1 VELYNLTIHELHTR
15 LSTGEV
21 TSQEV
26 TESVLKRVESIDE
39 QVNAYITV
47 TKPLAMAQAKKAD
60 EVISRGQ
67 CTPLTG
73 IPLAIKDILCMKG
86 VTTTCGSKIL
96 ENFVPPYDATVIKR
110 LREEDAVFIGRTN
123 MDEFAMG
130 SSTETSYFGPTRNPW
145 DASRIPGGSSGGSAA
160 AVAADECIAALGTDT
175 GGSIRQPAACC
186 GLVGLKPTYGR
197 VSRFGLIAFASSLDQ
212 AGPMTKDVQ
221 DTALL
226 MNVICGYD
234 PLDSTSVKVEVP
246 DYTAVLGKDV
256 AGMSIG
262 IPKEYFMEGLDGE
275 VAKAVSEAIKVLEG
289 LQMEVKEVS
298 LPHTDYAVAAYY
310 LIAPAEASSNLARY
324 DAVKYG
330 YRTSK
335 DTGLLDMYMHSRS
348 EGFGAEVKRRIMLG
362 TYALSAGYYDAYYKK
377 ASQVRTLIR
386 KDFETVFEECDV
398 IVTPTYPTSAFKIGE
413 KVNDPLNMYL
423 SDIFTIPANLAGIPA
438 ISLPCGF
445 TGEGLPIGLQLLSN
459 SFQEEKLIQVAAA
472 YEQES
477 RWHLQKPTLAM

>member
-1 VELYNLTIHELHTR
+1 
-15 LSTGEV
+15 
-21 TSQEV
+21 
-26 TESVLKRVESIDE
+26 
-39 QVNAYITV
+39 
-47 TKPLAMAQAKKAD
+47 
-60 EVISRGQ
+60 
-67 CTPLTG
+67 
-73 IPLAIKDILCMKG
+73 
-86 VTTTCGSKIL
+86 
-96 ENFVPPYDATVIKR
+96 
-110 LREEDAVFIGRTN
+110 
-123 MDEFAMG
+123 
-130 SSTETSYFGPTRNPW
+130 
-145 DASRIPGGSSGGSAA
+145 
-160 AVAADECIAALGTDT
+160 
-175 GGSIRQPAACC
+175 
-186 GLVGLKPTYGR
+186 
-197 VSRFGLIAFASSLDQ
+197 
-212 AGPMTKDVQ
+212 MTKDVQ

>member
-1 VELYNLTIHELHTR
+1 VEFYNLTIHELHTL
-15 LSTGEV
+15 LSTKEV

-26 TESVLKRVESIDE
+26 TESVLKRIESIDE

-47 TKPLAMAQAKKAD
+47 TKPLAMEQAKKAD
-60 EVISRGQ
+60 ETISLGK
-67 CTPLTG
+67 CKPLTG

-96 ENFVPPYDATVIKR
+96 ENFIAPYDATVIKR
-110 LREEDAVFIGRTN
+110 LKEQDTVFTGRTN

-160 AVAADECIAALGTDT
+160 AVAADECIAAVGTDT

-212 AGPMTKDVQ
+212 AGPMTKDVY
-221 DTALL
+221 DAALL

-234 PLDSTSVKVEVP
+234 PLDSTSVNVEVP
-246 DYTAVLGKDV
+246 DFTEVLGKDV

-262 IPKEYFMEGLDGE
+262 IPKEYFMEGLDRE
-275 VAKAVSEAIKVLEG
+275 VEKAVSEAIKVLEG
-289 LQMEVKEVS
+289 LQMEVREVS

-324 DAVKYG
+324 DGVKYG

-335 DTGLLDMYMHSRS
+335 DTGLLDMYNYSRS
-348 EGFGAEVKRRIMLG
+348 EGFGTEVKRRIMLG

-386 KDFETVFEECDV
+386 NDFETVFKQCDV

-413 KVNDPLNMYL
+413 KVNDPLKMYL

-459 SFQEEKLIQVAAA
+459 YFQEEKILQVAAA
-472 YEQES
+472 YERETE
-477 RWHLQKPTLAM
+477 WHLQKPPLTV

>member
-1 VELYNLTIHELHTR
+1 
-15 LSTGEV
+15 
-21 TSQEV
+21 
-26 TESVLKRVESIDE
+26 
-39 QVNAYITV
+39 
-47 TKPLAMAQAKKAD
+47 
-60 EVISRGQ
+60 
-67 CTPLTG
+67 
-73 IPLAIKDILCMKG
+73 
-86 VTTTCGSKIL
+86 
-96 ENFVPPYDATVIKR
+96 
-110 LREEDAVFIGRTN
+110 
-123 MDEFAMG
+123 
-130 SSTETSYFGPTRNPW
+130 
-145 DASRIPGGSSGGSAA
+145 
-160 AVAADECIAALGTDT
+160 
-175 GGSIRQPAACC
+175 
-186 GLVGLKPTYGR
+186 
-197 VSRFGLIAFASSLDQ
+197 
-212 AGPMTKDVQ
+212 
-221 DTALL
+221 

-234 PLDSTSVKVEVP
+234 PLDSTSVQIEVP

-262 IPKEYFMEGLDGE
+262 IPKEYFMEGLDRE
-275 VAKAVSEAIKVLEG
+275 VEKGVSEAIKVLEG

-324 DAVKYG
+324 DGVKYG
-330 YRTSK
+330 YRTGK
-335 DTGLLDMYMHSRS
+335 DTGLLDMYTSSRS
-348 EGFGAEVKRRIMLG
+348 EGFGTEVKRRIMLG

-386 KDFETVFEECDV
+386 NDFETVFKECDV

-472 YEQES
+472 YEQDT
-477 RWHLQKPTLAM
+477 RWHLQKPALTV

>member
-1 VELYNLTIHELHTR
+1 MELYNLTIHELHAR

-26 TESVLKRVESIDE
+26 TESVLKRIESIDE
-39 QVNAYITV
+39 QVHAYITV

-60 EVISRGQ
+60 ETISRGQ
-67 CTPLTG
+67 CNPLTG

-96 ENFVPPYDATVIKR
+96 ENFIPPYDATVIKR

-145 DASRIPGGSSGGSAA
+145 DTGRIPGGSSGGSAA

-212 AGPMTKDVQ
+212 AGPMTKDVH

-234 PLDSTSVKVEVP
+234 PLDSTSVNCAVP

-289 LQMEVKEVS
+289 LQMKVREVS

-324 DAVKYG
+324 DGVKYG
-330 YRTSK
+330 YRTGK
-335 DTGLLDMYMHSRS
+335 DTGLLDMYTCSRS
-348 EGFGAEVKRRIMLG
+348 EGFGTEVKRRIMLG

-386 KDFETVFEECDV
+386 NDFETVFGGCDV

-413 KVNDPLNMYL
+413 KVNDPLKMYL

-445 TGEGLPIGLQLLSN
+445 TGDGLPIGLQLLSN

-472 YEQES
+472 YEQETG
-477 RWHLQKPTLAM
+477 WHVQKPTLTV